1 MDRRFALALLL
12 SALVFFIT
20 PFLFPPAPRPPE
32 QATRPDTARVTAAP
46 ETTRAVPGPAV
57 QPTPAPTRPGA
68 DTIAQLSQLPAETT
82 AVVTPRAEYR
92 FSNVGASLIAAEMRT
107 YRDLATGRSS
117 VQLGRPGMPLLHYDL
132 VTATDTIDLAAVRFT
147 GVHSRRGE
155 TELVEYRAPVSGGE
169 FVVRYALGTDTAA
182 SYRLSVSGEARGIP
196 DARHLIVWL
205 PSTFP
210 SPEADSSD
218 DRRYLAYAFMSAREG
233 ARSISF
239 SSLDPGERQ
248 LIEGPHSWAAAKT
261 KYFVVG
267 LLAPRSGEQ
276 QFAEATVI
284 GAPRTSRTP
293 THAAAAVVQSLA
305 GGAFQ
310 FDVYAGPQE
319 WERLLSVGQEFDQ
332 VNPYGWKFL
341 QGIVQPLAVIVM
353 RILLWMHNALQISY
367 GWVLVIFGIAVR
379 VVLWPLNQR
388 AMRSSMKM
396 QQLHPKIVEVQ
407 KRYANNPEKQREELM
422 RVYRDAGT
430 SPFAAMSGCLPMLIP
445 MPFLFALFF
454 VFQNTIEFRG
464 VPFLWLSDISIKDP
478 YYIVP
483 LAMGATMYLLSWI
496 GLRNSPPNPQAKM
509 MAYMLPVMMTV
520 FLLNFAAG
528 LNLYYA
534 VQNLAAIP
542 QQWLINRERAKMA
555 LKPAT

>member
-20 PFLFPPAPRPPE
+20 PFLFPPTPRPRE
-32 QATRPDTARVTAAP
+32 QATRADTARVTAAP
-46 ETTRAVPGPAV
+46 ETTRAVTAPAV
-57 QPTPAPTRPGA
+57 QPVPAPARPRA

-107 YRDLATGRSS
+107 YRDLATGGNS
-117 VQLGRPGMPLLHYDL
+117 VQLGRPGTPLLHYDL

-147 GVHSRRGE
+147 AVRSRRGA
-155 TELVEYRAPVSGGE
+155 TDLVEYRAPVAGGE
-169 FVVRYALGTDTAA
+169 LIVRYALGTDTAA
-182 SYRLSVSGEARGIP
+182 SYRLGVSGEAREIP

-233 ARSISF
+233 ARSVSF

-248 LIEGPHSWAAAKT
+248 LIEGPHAWAAAKT

-267 LLAPRSGEQ
+267 VLSPRGGSQ
-276 QFAEATVI
+276 QFAEATVT
-284 GAPRTSRTP
+284 GAPRTSRTV
-293 THAAAAVVQSLA
+293 THAAAAVVQSLDA
-305 GGAFQ
+305 GAFQ

-319 WERLLSVGQEFDQ
+319 WKRLLSVGQQFDQ
-332 VNPYGWKFL
+332 VNPYGWKWA
-341 QGIVQPLAVIVM
+341 QGIVQPFAVVVI
-353 RILLWMHNALQISY
+353 RILLWMHNALKISY

-379 VVLWPLNQR
+379 LLLWPLNQR

-396 QQLHPKIVEVQ
+396 QQLQPKIMEVQ
-407 KRYANNPEKQREELM
+407 KRHANNPERQREELM

-430 SPFAAMSGCLPMLIP
+430 SPFGAMSGCLPMLIP
-445 MPFLFALFF
+445 TPFLIALFF
-454 VFQNTIEFRG
+454 IFQNTIEFRG
-464 VPFLWLSDISIKDP
+464 VPFMWLSDISIKDP
-478 YYIVP
+478 YYILP
-483 LAMGATMYLLSWI
+483 LAMGATMYLVSWI

-509 MAYMLPVMMTV
+509 MAYVFPVMMTF
-520 FLLNFAAG
+520 FLLNLAAG

-542 QQWLINRERAKMA
+542 QQWLIYKERAKMA